1 MLFSYAAAECVL
13 KYIKLVYS
21 DLNLLGSMYEFHR
34 KGIHSSCAREYYYNL
49 VPRPGWK
56 NCSCMHAPAKV
67 GNSDMHVDIFRVF
80 DRRLEVSNDYA
91 MRTSMLFP

>member
-1 MLFSYAAAECVL
+1 MSSTVKASTAHVL
-13 KYIKLVYS
+13 VSI
-21 DLNLLGSMYEFHR
+21 
-34 KGIHSSCAREYYYNL
+34 YYYNL